1 MGRAQ
6 VRKKGEGAKHNA
18 EPERAGRSR
27 TKVATSKR
35 RPLSASLM
43 KSAPKPG
50 RQIRSNM
57 TSKKVSERPKHSRP
71 SKAAQPSAESTK
83 RLLAEPSAVVEPAP
97 RLLRETKS
105 IAAALSQL
113 EKGIKS
119 LYQKDFKKARSE
131 FKSIIESYPDEA
143 EILARTRSYLQICER
158 EETARKKAAASTN
171 DTYALG
177 VLEHNQGNFEGAIAH
192 FREALELRRDAEYV
206 YYSLAAS
213 LALKGSSN
221 EAIQTLRRAIE
232 LNEDNRI
239 YAKNDSDFTSL
250 HSNKD
255 FTDLVGM
262 SQVATGAPPLS

>member
-1 MGRAQ
+1 MGGAQARRKGGGEKHDAEAGRAGASRKKVTTKKREPSSAS
-6 VRKKGEGAKHNA
+6 VRKSVPKPSRQK
-18 EPERAGRSR
+18 RSYM
-27 TKVATSKR
+27 TSKR
-35 RPLSASLM
+35 VPERT
-43 KSAPKPG
+43 KP
-50 RQIRSNM
+50 IR
-57 TSKKVSERPKHSRP
+57 TSKGAPSSSDSARRPIVELP
-71 SKAAQPSAESTK
+71 AT
-83 RLLAEPSAVVEPAP
+83 AVPAP

-105 IAAALSQL
+105 ITAALNQL
-113 EKGIKS
+113 EKGIKL

-131 FKSIIESYPDEA
+131 FKAIIESYPDEA

-158 EETARKKAAASTN
+158 EEAARKKASASTN

-177 VLEHNQGNFEGAIAH
+177 VLEHNQGNFDGAIAH
-192 FREALELRRDAEYV
+192 FRKALESRRDAEYV

-213 LALKGSSN
+213 LALKGDAS
-221 EAIQTLRRAIE
+221 EAIQTLRKAIE